1 MKKKIHKLG
10 GRVWRISQ
18 NLIFFFKKWKNE
30 ENGLKKKYN
39 FTYWA
44 GESAFY
50 EIFFGRQTRH
60 LGAY

>member
-1 MKKKIHKLG
+1 MGGSDGFHKTL
-10 GRVWRISQ
+10 
-18 NLIFFFKKWKNE
+18 FFSSKSEKNE